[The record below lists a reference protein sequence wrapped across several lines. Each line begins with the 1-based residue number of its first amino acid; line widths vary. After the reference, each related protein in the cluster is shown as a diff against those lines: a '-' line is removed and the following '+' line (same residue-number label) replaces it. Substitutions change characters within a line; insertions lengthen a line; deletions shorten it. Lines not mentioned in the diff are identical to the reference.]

1 MTLVKAL
8 IDEALRAYVRRK
20 PALCAS
26 QRRAQPSKNLWA
38 AFLNLTRRKSRFP
51 VLTPAARLGG
61 PRLALEHLAG
71 GAVTTIPR
79 GSFDDRQLMRPG
91 VARSA
96 RA

>member
-1 MTLVKAL
+1 MFAVSRLSAL
-8 IDEALRAYVRRK
+8 PNGGRSLPKRLGGF
-20 PALCAS
+20 PH
-26 QRRAQPSKNLWA
+26 
-38 AFLNLTRRKSRFP
+38 LTRRKSRFP

-79 GSFDDRQLMRPG
+79 GSFDDHQLMRPG